1 MERILVCLDGSAQA
15 EEILPAL
22 RTLLDRHAAEL
33 VLVRAV
39 EPMPVMHEMPGYAP
53 PIGEVAA
60 GAQREAEGYLR
71 RVAGGLAGLSVRT
84 LVRTATP
91 ARAIAE
97 TALTEEASLVAM
109 VTHGRRGLGRLVAGS
124 VTESVLR
131 QSPVPMFVLRAGT
144 PVREA
149 PLGRILAPIADDD
162 SLGMLP
168 MVKRFAGLHGAEV
181 ILMHV
186 LVDVAH
192 DVPFPRHGLQAAQ
205 EELAAAGIPC
215 AREFRHGDPAIE
227 ILSAAHDLNV
237 GAIAMATHAR
247 RGLRRWFRGSVT
259 EHVMRR
265 SPAPMLV
272 ARAAIPARI
281 AQPSDR
287 RISSDVPGR

>member
-1 MERILVCLDGSAQA
+1 MERILLCLDGTTQA
-15 EEILPAL
+15 EEILPAV
-22 RTLLDRHAAEL
+22 RALLDRRAAEL

-39 EPMPVMHEMPGYAP
+39 EPMPAVHPMPGYSP
-53 PIGEVAA
+53 PFVVASP
-60 GAQREAEGYLR
+60 GAEEEAERYLR
-71 RVAGGLAGLSVRT
+71 RVADGLPGVSVRT
-84 LVRTATP
+84 IVRTAPP
-91 ARAIAE
+91 ARTIAE
-97 TALTEEASLVAM
+97 AALTEEATLVAM

-131 QSPVPMFVLRAGT
+131 QLPVPMFVVRAGT

-149 PLGRILAPIADDD
+149 PLARVLAPIADDD

-168 MVKRFAGLHGAEV
+168 ALKRIAGLHGAEV

-192 DVPFPRHGLQAAQ
+192 DVPFPRHALQTAQ
-205 EELAAAGIPC
+205 EELVAAGIPC

-227 ILSAAHDLNV
+227 ILAAAHDMNV
-237 GAIAMATHAR
+237 GAIAMATHGR

-259 EHVMRR
+259 EDVMRR

-272 ARAAIPARI
+272 ARAATPAVAAKR
-281 AQPSDR
+281 AQAR
-287 RISSDVPGR
+287 TTRAG